1 MANTNIFYGRNIV
14 MEFCLEYQN
23 NSYETWNIV
32 LSLIEPVFRAA
43 FMFYSEILES
53 MFDNRNE

>member
-1 MANTNIFYGRNIV
+1 